1 MGKVV
6 VVNTKEELK
15 AAIKASAYE
24 IELVGEVLKQYKA
37 ALLLKNVGL
46 LSAGVA
52 AGSMVLGRFIPGLGF
67 ASVLKQVALNSD
79 KIDPKLIIQAL
90 MILAPV
96 MAIFIAVMTALL
108 KDYEEIDGNLN
119 GSFKFRKKAK

>member
-67 ASVLKQVALNSD
+67 ASVLKQVAQNSD
-79 KIDPKLIIQAL
+79 KIDLKLIIQAL
-90 MILAPV
+90 MLLAPV

-119 GSFKFRKKAK
+119 GSFKFRKKSK